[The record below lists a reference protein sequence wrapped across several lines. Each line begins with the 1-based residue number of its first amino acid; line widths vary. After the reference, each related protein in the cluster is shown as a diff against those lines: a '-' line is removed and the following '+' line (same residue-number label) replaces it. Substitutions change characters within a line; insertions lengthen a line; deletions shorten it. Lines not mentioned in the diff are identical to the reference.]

1 MNRDFWVEIRR
12 ALLIMV
18 DAIERMLR
26 IEPRT
31 KECRDRAK
39 GAIDK

>member
-1 MNRDFWVEIRR
+1 MINRDFWLDIRR

-18 DAIERMLR
+18 DAIERMLC

-31 KECRDRAK
+31 KECRDREK
-39 GAIDK
+39 GRQ

>member
-1 MNRDFWVEIRR
+1 MTDDFLLEIRR

-18 DAIERMLR
+18 DAIERLLG

-31 KECRDRAK
+31 KECRDRVK
-39 GAIDK
+39 GGGR